1 MATVGCI
8 AAGFLRLRA
17 FLGISVAAGV
27 VRNRVGIG
35 VAVRIVRGIGCAVLR
50 LVGGLVVCLVLS
62 HFVHLFSFRNTF
74 LIT

>member
-17 FLGISVAAGV
+17 FLGISIAAGV
-27 VRNRVGIG
+27 VRNRVGSG

-50 LVGGLVVCLVLS
+50 LVGGCVVCLFLCVV
-62 HFVHLFSFRNTF
+62 FHLFSFRNTF